1 VYAIILVKT
10 SKGEVMARKT
20 KRSFLFLKDEQLQEL
35 NRISRTRIAPA
46 QEIQRAKILLS
57 YYENPNISEVA
68 RKIGVTRDTVY
79 KCVDKALEMG
89 VESALKDLYHRP
101 KEPTITMEA
110 KAWLVNIAC
119 SKPKD
124 FGMAAELW
132 TQKALADYARKHAEK
147 AGHPSLNR
155 AGKATVNRILKNQ
168 VLQPHKVKYY
178 LEKRDPEFE
187 SKMKEVLLVY
197 KEVNLQNDSHNTDGK
212 KQLYTVCV
220 DEKPGVQAIANVAPD
235 LSPQPKKYSQFAR
248 DHEYKRLGTAS
259 ILAGIDLQ
267 DGHVFAQVQRRHRS
281 REFIGLLKEIDAYYP
296 LDAQIR
302 IILDNHS
309 SHISKETRAYL
320 TTRPG
325 RFIYVHTPT
334 HGSWLNLAE
343 TLFGK
348 MARTFLRHIRVSS
361 WGELK
366 KRILLGVQEINEQPV
381 VHRWHNFDF
390 SNS

>member
-1 VYAIILVKT
+1 
-10 SKGEVMARKT
+10 MARKT
-20 KRSFLFLKDEQLQEL
+20 KRSAIFLKDDELQEL

-57 YYENPNISEVA
+57 YYENPIISEVA
-68 RKIGVTRDTVY
+68 RKVGVVRDTIY
-79 KCVDKALEMG
+79 KCIDKALEMG
-89 VESALKDLYHRP
+89 VERALKDLYHSP

-132 TQKALADYARKHAEK
+132 TQKALAGYARKHAAK
-147 AGHPSLNR
+147 AGHPSLSM
-155 AGKATVNRILKNQ
+155 AGKATVNRILKKQ
-168 VLQPHKVKYY
+168 TLQPHKVKYY
-178 LEKRDPEFE
+178 LEKRDPAFE

-197 KEVNLQNDSHNTDGK
+197 KEVHLQNDSQDMDDK

-220 DEKPGVQAIANVAPD
+220 DGKPCVQAIANVAPD
-235 LSPQPKKYSQFAR
+235 LPPRPNQYPQIAR

-259 ILAGIDLQ
+259 ILAGIDLH

-309 SHISKETRAYL
+309 SHISQETRAYL
-320 TTRPG
+320 ATRLG
-325 RFIYVHTPT
+325 RFIYIHTPT

-366 KRILLGVQEINEQPV
+366 KRILLGVQELNEQPV
-381 VHRWHNFDF
+381 VHRWRKFE
-390 SNS
+390 SLKI

>member
-1 VYAIILVKT
+1 MLRPT
-10 SKGEVMARKT
+10 
-20 KRSFLFLKDEQLQEL
+20 FLL
-35 NRISRTRIAPA
+35 T
-46 QEIQRAKILLS
+46 
-57 YYENPNISEVA
+57 
-68 RKIGVTRDTVY
+68 
-79 KCVDKALEMG
+79 
-89 VESALKDLYHRP
+89 
-101 KEPTITMEA
+101 
-110 KAWLVNIAC
+110 
-119 SKPKD
+119 
-124 FGMAAELW
+124 
-132 TQKALADYARKHAEK
+132 
-147 AGHPSLNR
+147 
-155 AGKATVNRILKNQ
+155 
-168 VLQPHKVKYY
+168 
-178 LEKRDPEFE
+178 
-187 SKMKEVLLVY
+187 
-197 KEVNLQNDSHNTDGK
+197 
-212 KQLYTVCV
+212 
-220 DEKPGVQAIANVAPD
+220 
-235 LSPQPKKYSQFAR
+235 KKYSQFAR

-267 DGHVFAQVQRRHRS
+267 DGHVFAQVKHRHRS

>member
-1 VYAIILVKT
+1 
-10 SKGEVMARKT
+10 MARKT
-20 KRSFLFLKDEQLQEL
+20 KKSPLFLKEDQLQEL
-35 NRISRTRIAPA
+35 NRISQSRTAPA

-57 YYENPNISEVA
+57 YYENPIISKVA
-68 RKIGVTRDTVY
+68 RTVGVVRDTVY
-79 KCVDKALEMG
+79 KCIDKALEMG
-89 VESALKDLYHRP
+89 VEKALNDLYHCP

-132 TQKALADYARKHAEK
+132 TQKALADYARKHAAES
-147 AGHPSLNR
+147 GHPSLKW

-168 VLQPHKVKYY
+168 TLQPHKVKYY
-178 LEKRDPEFE
+178 LEKRDPAFE

-197 KEVNLQNDSHNTDGK
+197 QEVHLQNDSQNMDDK
-212 KQLYTVCV
+212 KQVYTVCV

-235 LSPQPKKYSQFAR
+235 LPPQPKQYPQIAR

-259 ILAGIDLQ
+259 ILAGIDLH
-267 DGHVFAQVQRRHRS
+267 DGHVFAQVQHRHRS
-281 REFIGLLKEIDAYYP
+281 SEFIGLLKEIDARYP

-309 SHISKETRAYL
+309 AHISKETRAYL
-320 TTRPG
+320 AARPS
-325 RFIYVHTPT
+325 RFIYVHTPK

-343 TLFGK
+343 TLFSK

-361 WGELK
+361 WEELK

-381 VHRWHNFDF
+381 VHRWRKFESLKN
-390 SNS
+390 

>member
-1 VYAIILVKT
+1 
-10 SKGEVMARKT
+10 MARKT
-20 KRSFLFLKDEQLQEL
+20 KRSPLFLKEDQLQEL
-35 NRISRTRIAPA
+35 NRISQSRIAPA

-57 YYENPNISEVA
+57 YYENPIISKIA
-68 RKIGVTRDTVY
+68 RRVGVVRETVY
-79 KCVDKALEMG
+79 KCIDKALEMG
-89 VESALKDLYHRP
+89 IEKALKDLYHRP

-132 TQKALADYARKHAEK
+132 TQKELASYARKHATE

-168 VLQPHKVKYY
+168 TLQPHKVKYY
-178 LEKRDPEFE
+178 LEKRDPAFE

-197 KEVNLQNDSHNTDGK
+197 QEVYLQNYSQNTDDK
-212 KQLYTVCV
+212 KQVYTVCV
-220 DEKPGVQAIANVAPD
+220 DEKPGVQAIANIAPD
-235 LSPQPKKYSQFAR
+235 LPPQPKQYPQIAR
-248 DHEYKRLGTAS
+248 DPEYKRLGTAS
-259 ILAGIDLQ
+259 ILAGIDLH
-267 DGHVFAQVQRRHRS
+267 DGHVFAQVHHRHRS
-281 REFIGLLKEIDAYYP
+281 SEFIGLLKEIDAHYP
-296 LDAQIR
+296 LDTQIR

-309 SHISKETRAYL
+309 AHISKETRSYL
-320 TTRPG
+320 ATRPG

-361 WGELK
+361 WEELK
-366 KRILLGVQEINEQPV
+366 KRILLGVQEINQQPV
-381 VHRWHNFDF
+381 VHRWLRFELLKN
-390 SNS
+390 

>member
-20 KRSFLFLKDEQLQEL
+20 KRSLLFLKDEQLQEL

-46 QEIQRAKILLS
+46 QEIQRARILLS

-124 FGMAAELW
+124 FRMAAELW

-267 DGHVFAQVQRRHRS
+267 DGHVFAQVQHRHRS

>member
-1 VYAIILVKT
+1 
-10 SKGEVMARKT
+10 MARKT
-20 KRSFLFLKDEQLQEL
+20 KRSAIFLKDDELQEL

-57 YYENPNISEVA
+57 YYENPIISEVA
-68 RKIGVTRDTVY
+68 RKVGVVRDTIY
-79 KCVDKALEMG
+79 KCIDKALEMG
-89 VESALKDLYHRP
+89 VERALKDLYHSP

-132 TQKALADYARKHAEK
+132 TQKALAGYARKHAAK
-147 AGHPSLNR
+147 AGHPSLSM
-155 AGKATVNRILKNQ
+155 AGKATVNRILKKQ
-168 VLQPHKVKYY
+168 TLQPHKVKYY
-178 LEKRDPEFE
+178 LEKRDPAFE

-197 KEVNLQNDSHNTDGK
+197 KEVHLQNDSQDMDDK

-220 DEKPGVQAIANVAPD
+220 DGKPCVQAIANVAPD
-235 LSPQPKKYSQFAR
+235 LPPRPNQYPQIAR

-259 ILAGIDLQ
+259 ILAGIDLH

-281 REFIGLLKEIDAYYP
+281 REFIELLKEIDAYYP

-309 SHISKETRAYL
+309 SHISQETRAYL
-320 TTRPG
+320 ATRLG
-325 RFIYVHTPT
+325 RFIYIHTPT

-361 WGELK
+361 WEELK

-381 VHRWHNFDF
+381 VHRWRKFEVLKN
-390 SNS
+390 

>member
-1 VYAIILVKT
+1 
-10 SKGEVMARKT
+10 MARKT
-20 KRSFLFLKDEQLQEL
+20 KKSPLFLKEDQLQEL
-35 NRISRTRIAPA
+35 NRISQSRTAPA
-46 QEIQRAKILLS
+46 QETQRAKILLS
-57 YYENPNISEVA
+57 YYENPIISKVA
-68 RKIGVTRDTVY
+68 RTVGVVRDTVY
-79 KCVDKALEMG
+79 KCIDKALEMG
-89 VESALKDLYHRP
+89 VEKALKDLYHCP

-132 TQKALADYARKHAEK
+132 TQKALADYARKHAAES
-147 AGHPSLNR
+147 GHPSLMW

-168 VLQPHKVKYY
+168 TLQPHKVKYY
-178 LEKRDPEFE
+178 LEKRDPAFGL
-187 SKMKEVLLVY
+187 KMKEVLLVY
-197 KEVNLQNDSHNTDGK
+197 QEVHLQNDSQNTDDK
-212 KQLYTVCV
+212 KQVYTVCV

-235 LSPQPKKYSQFAR
+235 LPPQPKQYPQIAR

-259 ILAGIDLQ
+259 ILAGIDLH
-267 DGHVFAQVQRRHRS
+267 DGHVFAQVQHRHRS
-281 REFIGLLKEIDAYYP
+281 SEFIGLLKEIDARYP

-309 SHISKETRAYL
+309 AHISKETRAYL
-320 TTRPG
+320 ATRPG
-325 RFIYVHTPT
+325 RFIYVHTPK

-343 TLFGK
+343 TLFSK

-366 KRILLGVQEINEQPV
+366 KRILLGVQELNEQPV
-381 VHRWHNFDF
+381 VHRWRKFESLKN
-390 SNS
+390 

>member
-1 VYAIILVKT
+1 MPKPQT
-10 SKGEVMARKT
+10 GEFMARKT
-20 KRSFLFLKDEQLQEL
+20 KRSPLFLKDDQLQKL
-35 NRISRTRIAPA
+35 NKISRTRIAPA
-46 QEIQRAKILLS
+46 QEIQRARILLS
-57 YYENPNISEVA
+57 YYGNPNISKVA
-68 RKIGVTRDTVY
+68 QTVGVVRDTVY
-79 KCVDKALEMG
+79 KCIDKALEMG

-110 KAWLVNIAC
+110 KAWLVSIAC

-132 TQKALADYARKHAEK
+132 TQKALADYARKYAVK
-147 AGHPSLNR
+147 AGHPSLKL
-155 AGKATVNRILKNQ
+155 AGKATVNRILKKQ
-168 VLQPHKVKYY
+168 TLQPHKVKYY

-197 KEVNLQNDSHNTDGK
+197 KEVHMQNDFQKSDGK

-235 LSPQPKKYSQFAR
+235 LPPRPNQYSQIAR
-248 DHEYKRLGTAS
+248 DHEYKRHGTAS
-259 ILAGIDLQ
+259 ILAGIDLH
-267 DGHVFAQVQRRHRS
+267 DGHVFAQVERRHRS

-296 LDAQIR
+296 VDAQIR
-302 IILDNHS
+302 VILDNHS
-309 SHISKETRAYL
+309 SHISKETREYL
-320 TTRPG
+320 ATRPG
-325 RFIYVHTPT
+325 RFVYIHTPT

-361 WGELK
+361 WEELK
-366 KRILLGVQEINEQPV
+366 GRILLGVQEINEKPV
-381 VHRWHNFDF
+381 VHRWRKFELLEN
-390 SNS
+390 